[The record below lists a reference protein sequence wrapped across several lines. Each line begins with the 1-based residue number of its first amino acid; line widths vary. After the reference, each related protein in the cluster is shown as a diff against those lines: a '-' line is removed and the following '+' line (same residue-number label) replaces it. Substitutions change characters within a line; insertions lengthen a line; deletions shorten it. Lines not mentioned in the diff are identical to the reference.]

1 MYLSP
6 GNVLYRLIWHSTVV
20 ANETLLEYLLS
31 KGADLNGLDDFN
43 NIPLGLCSSWEAIE
57 ILIKYGADI
66 SRANLLHD
74 VTDISDDREC
84 IERMGL
90 VLEKGVD
97 INACALYPGHAEL
110 GSEVYNYGMNLT
122 GNEGTALHWAVRGFK
137 IRPEVNRVPWV
148 KWLLERGADKDI
160 QDNTG
165 LKPIDYASDQ
175 EMINLLSNE
184 DCS

>member
-1 MYLSP
+1 M
-6 GNVLYRLIWHSTVV
+6 
-20 ANETLLEYLLS
+20 
-31 KGADLNGLDDFN
+31 K
-43 NIPLGLCSSWEAIE
+43 
-57 ILIKYGADI
+57 
-66 SRANLLHD
+66 
-74 VTDISDDREC
+74 
-84 IERMGL
+84 L
-90 VLEKGVD
+90 VLGKGID
-97 INACALYPGHAEL
+97 INARALYPGHAEP
-110 GSEVYNYGMNLT
+110 GSQVYNYGMKLT

-137 IRPEVNRVPWV
+137 TRPEVNRVPRV